1 MTWQNLVQL
10 NSKLEEENRQ
20 LMMQMQALLNQNQE
34 LLTSSLESK
43 DQMHEKQKV
52 YLSVHQYS
60 VS

>member
-52 YLSVHQYS
+52 YLSVHQHS

>member
-1 MTWQNLVQL
+1 
-10 NSKLEEENRQ
+10 
-20 LMMQMQALLNQNQE
+20 MMQMQALLNQNQE